1 MAVGTTIEETP
12 SGGVDTVRSR
22 CYLGQVQK
30 EAPMPEYEENEEYVS
45 RCVVDPCRKTINLY
59 SNLGSY
65 KTIECD
71 TLDQFMN
78 VLSYIRDVDEEDL
91 LGGEVIYVDPTF
103 A

>member
-1 MAVGTTIEETP
+1 MVGTTIEEILA
-12 SGGVDTVRSR
+12 GRVDTVGHG
-22 CYLGQVQK
+22 CYLRDVQK
-30 EAPMPEYEENEEYVS
+30 EAPMPEYKENEEYVS

-59 SNLGSY
+59 SNHGTH

-71 TLDQFMN
+71 TLDEFMN

-103 A
+103 V